1 MLFLSGF
8 FGVKGISMAEIL
20 ELVVNQS
27 YRNQLV
33 VNRFHYVMSGTPAA
47 VTPSFALVAATG
59 YEHVAGTPLV
69 FDGGTVASGHQAI
82 PHTSLQ
88 FVSAY
93 ARNLYSVTDFYER
106 PYPTGVYGVNTGE
119 SMSPICSLGFFSSR
133 VRTDIRR
140 GMKRFAGVTESCFEA
155 GGLLTSG
162 WLSTANSIAE
172 LLSDTLTYDDEG
184 NTLTFVPTILG
195 LEEYTTSSGKAAY
208 RPYATKAA
216 QEAHL
221 AQGVVW
227 SPYAEMRTQNS
238 RQYKRGA

>member
-1 MLFLSGF
+1 
-8 FGVKGISMAEIL
+8 MAEIL

-47 VTPSFALVAATG
+47 VTLSFALVAATG

-93 ARNLYSVTDFYER
+93 ARNLYSVTDFTNGHTPPVSTELTPVR
-106 PYPTGVYGVNTGE
+106 ACPHLFARLLL
-119 SMSPICSLGFFSSR
+119 IR

-155 GGLLTSG
+155 GGLTSG